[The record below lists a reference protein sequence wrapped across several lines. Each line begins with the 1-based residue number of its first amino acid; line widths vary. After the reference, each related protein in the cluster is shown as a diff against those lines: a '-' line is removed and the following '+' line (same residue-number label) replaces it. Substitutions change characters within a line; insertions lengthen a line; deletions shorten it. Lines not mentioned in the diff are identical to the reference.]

1 MRALPVS
8 SGPYSS
14 WLTMCCAF
22 STGNCNAFDDGASGY
37 CRADAVG
44 TVILK
49 RLEDAE
55 ADNDPIFGVIVGT
68 ATNHCGQTDSITRPH
83 EGDQASVFKRIM
95 RYADVDPLDISY
107 IEMHG
112 TGTQAGDATEM
123 NSVLSVFVP
132 GRKRM
137 DSSPQRPLYLGSA
150 KASIGHAESASGVS
164 SLIKVLMMMK
174 HSEIPPHC
182 GIKTRINHNYPLDLA
197 KRGVRIAFNPTSW
210 RREDSVSGK
219 RAVFLNNFSAAGGN
233 TAVLLEDAPPQNT
246 ADAAA
251 IDPRPVHLV
260 AVTAK
265 TAKSLAGNL
274 DGLLSW
280 LEANPKVSLPAL
292 SYTTTARRMHH
303 NYRTMVSGADMAS
316 VMAGIRARLLSL
328 EHAAAKP
335 ISAAGKNPDV
345 VFAFTGQGALY
356 SGMGKAIYASNLSFR
371 ADIVRF
377 NRLATDQGFPSFL
390 GLVDGSQAIDNTKEA
405 SVLAS
410 QLALTCVQMALA
422 RLWHSLGI
430 TASAVVGHSLGEY
443 AALYVA
449 GVISA
454 ADAVFLVGR
463 RAALLEEHCTPG
475 THAMLALKA
484 NADVTNE
491 LIREGGSQC
500 ELACTNQPAGH
511 VISGR
516 LEHVCEVEKQLTAR
530 GIKSVR
536 LGLPF
541 AFHSAQV
548 EPILSPFEAAASQ
561 GVVYHPPKIP
571 VLSPLLSR
579 PVQAGE
585 LRVLDASYLV
595 RACRGKVD
603 FAGALDAAKR
613 NNVVNDRTI
622 WLEIGVHPACSDM
635 IKGTLGPDCTTLA
648 SLRKDTDAYK
658 TLAAALESLYLAGFN
673 LEWNEYH
680 RYFPAAHKVV
690 QLPRY
695 SWDLKKYWIRY
706 RNDFC
711 LAKGEGMVPAIDAA
725 TAQHKLE
732 VSTVAAQYKYLSP
745 SVQKVLEEHHG
756 VDRSSLL
763 VESDI
768 FDHRLLPVLQGHVVN
783 DAQLAPSVSNMNCPF
798 LRGVLT

>member
-1 MRALPVS
+1 VA
-8 SGPYSS
+8 
-14 WLTMCCAF
+14 
-22 STGNCNAFDDGASGY
+22 
-37 CRADAVG
+37 

-107 IEMHG
+107 VEMHG

-123 NSVLSVFVP
+123 SSVLSVFVP
-132 GRKRM
+132 DRKRAE
-137 DSSPQRPLYLGSA
+137 SSPPRQLYIGSA
-150 KASIGHAESASGVS
+150 KANIGHAESASGVS

-182 GIKTRINHNYPLDLA
+182 GIKTQINHNYPKDLA
-197 KRGVRIAFNPTSW
+197 ERGVRIAFDPTPW

-233 TAVLLEDAPPQNT
+233 TAVLLEDAPPQNVGDV
-246 ADAAA
+246 DAAVVP
-251 IDPRPVHLV
+251 DPRPVHLV

-265 TAKSLAGNL
+265 TAPSLAGNL
-274 DGLLSW
+274 NGLLSW
-280 LEANPKVSLPAL
+280 LEANPQTPLPAL

-303 NYRTMVSGADMAS
+303 NYRAMVSGSDIAS
-316 VMAGIRARLLSL
+316 IMAGIKARLQSL
-328 EHAAAKP
+328 NQVAAKP
-335 ISAAGKNPDV
+335 IPAASKTPSV
-345 VFAFTGQGALY
+345 VFVFTGQGALY
-356 SGMGKAIYASNLSFR
+356 SGMGKSLYAHNPSFR
-371 ADIVRF
+371 ADMLRF
-377 NRLATDQGFPSFL
+377 NRLATDQGFPSFV
-390 GLVDGSQAIDNTKEA
+390 GLIDGSQAVTNAKGV
-405 SVLAS
+405 SVVAS

-422 RLWHSLGI
+422 RLWQSLGV
-430 TASAVVGHSLGEY
+430 TVSAVVGHSLGEY

-454 ADAVFLVGR
+454 ADAIYLVGR

-475 THAMLALKA
+475 THAMLAVKTT
-484 NADVTNE
+484 ADVINE

-500 ELACTNQPAGH
+500 EVACANQPAGH

-516 LEHVCEVEKQLTAR
+516 LEHICELEKQATAR
-530 GIKSVR
+530 GLKSVR
-536 LGLPF
+536 LDLPF

-548 EPILSPFEAAASQ
+548 EPILAPFEAAASQ
-561 GVVYHPPKIP
+561 GVVYHPPKVP

-579 PVQAGE
+579 PVQPGEAG
-585 LRVLDASYLV
+585 VLDASYLV
-595 RACRGKVD
+595 MACRGRVD
-603 FAGALDAAKR
+603 FVGAVEAAKR
-613 NNVVNDRTI
+613 SKVVNERTV

-635 IKGTLGPDCTTLA
+635 IKGTLGPDCTTLV
-648 SLRKDTDAYK
+648 SLRKDADAYK

-680 RYFPAAHKVV
+680 RNFPAALKVV
-690 QLPRY
+690 PLPRY
-695 SWDLKKYWIRY
+695 AWDLKKYWIPY
-706 RNDFC
+706 RNNFC
-711 LAKGEGMVPAIDAA
+711 LAKGEGLVPATDAA
-725 TAQHKLE
+725 PAQHKFE
-732 VSTVAAQYKYLSP
+732 ATTAAPQYKYLSP
-745 SVQKVLEEHHG
+745 SVQRVLEESHG
-756 VDRSSLL
+756 ADQSSLL

-768 FDHRLLPVLQGHVVN
+768 FDDRLLPVLQGHVVN
-783 DAQLAPSVSNMNCPF
+783 GAHLAPSVS
-798 LRGVLT
+798 VS

>member
-1 MRALPVS
+1 
-8 SGPYSS
+8 
-14 WLTMCCAF
+14 
-22 STGNCNAFDDGASGY
+22 
-37 CRADAVG
+37 VG

-55 ADNDPIFGVIVGT
+55 ADHDPIFGVIVGT

-95 RYADVDPLDISY
+95 RYAGVDPLDISY

-132 GRKRM
+132 ERKRT

-150 KASIGHAESASGVS
+150 KANIGHAESASGVS

-174 HSEIPPHC
+174 NSEIPPHC

-197 KRGVRIAFNPTSW
+197 ERGVRIAFNPTPW
-210 RREDSVSGK
+210 RREDSISGK

-233 TAVLLEDAPPQNT
+233 TAVLLEDAPPQST
-246 ADAAA
+246 VDAAA
-251 IDPRPVHLV
+251 VDPRPAHLV

-274 DGLLSW
+274 DALASW
-280 LEANPKVSLPAL
+280 LEANPEVSLPAL

-303 NYRTMVSGADMAS
+303 NYRAMVSGADTAS
-316 VMAGIRARLLSL
+316 VLAGIRTRLLEL
-328 EHAAAKP
+328 NHTAAKP
-335 ISAAGKNPDV
+335 IPAAGKQPHV

-356 SGMGKAIYASNLSFR
+356 SGMGKSLYASNPPFR
-371 ADIVRF
+371 ADIERF

-390 GLVDGSQAIDNTKEA
+390 GLVDGSQAADNAKEV
-405 SVLAS
+405 SVVAS
-410 QLALTCVQMALA
+410 QLALACVQMALS
-422 RLWHSLGI
+422 RLWNSLGI

-454 ADAVFLVGR
+454 ADAVYLVGR

-475 THAMLALKA
+475 THAMLAVKA
-484 NADVTNE
+484 AADIVNE

-500 ELACTNQPAGH
+500 ELACANQPAGH

-516 LEHVCEVEKQLTAR
+516 LEHICEIEKHATER
-530 GIKSVR
+530 GLKSVR
-536 LGLPF
+536 LELPF

-548 EPILSPFEAAASQ
+548 EPILAPFEAAASQ

-571 VLSPLLSR
+571 VLSPLLAR

-585 LRVLDASYLV
+585 PEALDAPYLT
-595 RACRGKVD
+595 RACRGRVD
-603 FAGALDAAKR
+603 FAGAIEAAKR
-613 NNVVNDRTI
+613 HNIVMDRTV
-622 WLEIGVHPACSDM
+622 WLEIGVHPACGDM
-635 IKGTLGPDCTTLA
+635 IKGTLGSDCTTLA
-648 SLRKDTDAYK
+648 SLRKNTDAYK
-658 TLAAALESLYLAGFN
+658 TLAAALESLYLAGSN

-680 RYFPAAHKVV
+680 RYFPAALKVV

-695 SWDLKKYWIRY
+695 SWDLKNYWIQY
-706 RNDFC
+706 RNNFC
-711 LAKGEGMVPAIDAA
+711 LAKGEGMVPAIEAA
-725 TAQHKLE
+725 TAQRDLE
-732 VSTVAAQYKYLSP
+732 VPTAVPQYKYLSP

-756 VDRSSLL
+756 ADRSSLL

-768 FDHRLLPVLQGHVVN
+768 FDERLLPVLQGHVVN
-783 DAQLAPSVSNMNCPF
+783 DAQLAPSVSNINCPF
-798 LRGVLT
+798 LRGSKLLTGI